1 MIAGAE
7 DQLSTMTHAHMTDV
21 RVWLPGASVNSDHLR
36 VWLKRY
42 GTSQVYDQQGNSWTF
57 THGARTMLYDYST
70 KDHSH
75 ISPRTPRDNYKENT
89 RVEID
94 EDKSD
99 YVALSPI
106 GPWSL
111 SVSKRYNPGV
121 DTSKVDAIYL
131 QLSHSFL
138 PCAQPECPI
147 RPLNT
152 TKSSSDGPAPK
163 KQEDGKHDAGCCG
176 QAGTIVG
183 IILGVL
189 ILIGIV
195 VLIVV
200 YIKRPKLYTQLGGTY
215 NSI

>member
-1 MIAGAE
+1 
-7 DQLSTMTHAHMTDV
+7 MTHAHMTDV
-21 RVWLPGASVNSDHLR
+21 RIWLPGASVDSDHLR

-42 GTSQVYDQQGNSWTF
+42 GTSQVYDQQGNPWTF

-75 ISPRTPRDNYKENT
+75 ITPRTQSDNYKENT
-89 RVEID
+89 RVQID

-106 GPWSL
+106 GPWAL

-131 QLSHSFL
+131 QLSYSFL

-147 RPLNT
+147 RSLNT
-152 TKSSSDGPAPK
+152 TKSNSHSAIEADIKNGEGSCAEP
-163 KQEDGKHDAGCCG
+163 
-176 QAGTIVG
+176 GTIIG

-189 ILIGIV
+189 ILVGII
-195 VLIVV
+195 VLVAL
-200 YIKRPKLYTQLGGTY
+200 YIKKPKLYTQLGDTGTY
-215 NSI
+215 DRI